1 MKLND
6 NEQRII
12 DILRGDPFISQQSIA
27 ETMNLSRPAI
37 ANLIS
42 GLQEKGLILGKP
54 YVLRESSYI
63 TCIGSA
69 NYDHTFRLSEPM
81 IMGTS
86 NPVNSSSSFGGVVR
100 NIAENL
106 ARLNENVSLMT
117 NVGDDIFGEN
127 LLSESK
133 KIMEVFASEK
143 VIHET
148 TGGYYSIIDTKGLM
162 VVGYADM
169 SINRLMNRSW
179 ILEHKKHI
187 RMSEWVIVD
196 LNVSLEAIEA
206 LIELKQEEEF
216 KLAIVGVSGP
226 KMKNLPHDLNN
237 VDLLICNKDETQ
249 AYFKNE
255 LTDGYKLINLWLE
268 KEIKY
273 IIVTDGIEG
282 SYYGSKDDIKHQK
295 AYLVPEGQVVDVT
308 GAGDAFSSAV
318 IYGLIHQIPFEEAI
332 KLGAAN
338 ASLTI
343 KCNTAVNPNIS
354 IHQIKKEIKTYE
366 NL

>member
-6 NEQRII
+6 NEQKII
-12 DILRGDPFISQQSIA
+12 DILREDPFISQQSIA

-54 YVLRESSYI
+54 YVLRESTYI

-69 NYDHTFRLSEPM
+69 NYDHTFRLVESM
-81 IMGTS
+81 VMGTS

-100 NIAENL
+100 NVAENL
-106 ARLNENVSLMT
+106 ARLNQNVSLMT
-117 NVGDDIFGEN
+117 RVGDDVFGEN

-143 VIHET
+143 VPHET

-169 SINRLMNRSW
+169 SINQLMNRSW

-187 RMSEWVIVD
+187 RMSKWVIVD
-196 LNVSLEAIEA
+196 LNVSIEAIEA
-206 LIELKQEEEF
+206 LIELKQEEDF

-226 KMKNLPHDLNN
+226 KMKNLPHELND

-249 AYFKNE
+249 TYFNDKTE
-255 LTDGYKLINLWLE
+255 DGYKLVNMWIG
-268 KEIKY
+268 KGIKHA
-273 IIVTDGIEG
+273 IVTDGIKG
-282 SYYGSKDDIKHQK
+282 SYFGSNQNIKHQK
-295 AYLVPEGQVVDVT
+295 AYLVPDDQVIDVT

-338 ASLTI
+338 ASLTV

-354 IHQIKKEIKTYE
+354 INQINKEIKTYE